1 MFCRTHEQLKL
12 VKENVFVLTGLNS
25 ICCIYSGL
33 SIYCPASG
41 NYAVWDQTDWKWLK
55 TMPARIS
62 SMRDMACLF
71 IYLLTSAVN
80 RNINIYKQEDGSG
93 TLTQREPI
101 TLVTCYKTIKY
112 TQNFTTYINLNI
124 KQEYSIILF
133 IRSRE
138 REHKISEFGKQND
151 GIVKQNK
158 CENI

>member
-1 MFCRTHEQLKL
+1 M
-12 VKENVFVLTGLNS
+12 S
-25 ICCIYSGL
+25 
-33 SIYCPASG
+33 
-41 NYAVWDQTDWKWLK
+41 
-55 TMPARIS
+55 
-62 SMRDMACLF
+62 CLF
-71 IYLLTSAVN
+71 YLLTSAVN

-112 TQNFTTYINLNI
+112 TQNFTTYNFKYQTRI
-124 KQEYSIILF
+124 SIILF

>member
-1 MFCRTHEQLKL
+1 MYLFGSL
-12 VKENVFVLTGLNS
+12 F
-25 ICCIYSGL
+25 IF
-33 SIYCPASG
+33 
-41 NYAVWDQTDWKWLK
+41 
-55 TMPARIS
+55 
-62 SMRDMACLF
+62 LF

-112 TQNFTTYINLNI
+112 TQNFTTYIILNI